1 MPANIFE
8 STGDGYSGHVRLFG
22 VNEFIVLIALEPSDA
37 ENAPDYR
44 IHLDDEDGPEVG
56 GGWKRV
62 GERAGDYVALEIDS
76 PLFSAAP
83 FRPVLFRA
91 DPEGQTLRLSWKR
104 PRPREDRS

>member
-1 MPANIFE
+1 MPVNIFE
-8 STGDGYSGHVRLFG
+8 ATDNGYAGTVRLFG
-22 VNEFIVLIALEPSDA
+22 VNEFIVLIALDPSDA

-44 IHLDDEDGPEVG
+44 IHLDEEDGPDVG

-76 PLFSAAP
+76 PLLPAP

-91 DPEGQTLRLSWKR
+91 DAKGQALRLSWKR